1 CDNWSYSF
9 WQTVPM
15 LGDTLRFLLEI
26 TFMLFGVALIGRA
39 WIHAVR
45 LHPFN
50 PLSRGVYQITNWFVQ
65 PIRKIVPSGNTLD
78 WPSLIAAWLTA
89 VLYIVLM
96 WLVATRTMIP
106 AAYLPV
112 VLGASVLLVAK
123 WTLNVIVWLTFL
135 QAVLSWVHPL
145 SPLMPLLQT
154 LTAPMLE
161 PIRRILPSRSSIG
174 FSPLVLFI
182 LAQIVLMMLSRLT
195 FNLIGI

>member
-1 CDNWSYSF
+1 
-9 WQTVPM
+9 M
-15 LGDTLRFLLEI
+15 LGDILRFLIEI
-26 TFMLFGVALIGRA
+26 TFMIFGAALIGRA

-50 PLSRGVYQITNWFVQ
+50 PLSRGVYQITNWLVL
-65 PIRKIVPSGNTLD
+65 PIRKLIPSGNTLD
-78 WPSLIAAWLTA
+78 WPSLIATWLTA
-89 VLYIVLM
+89 LVYLILM
-96 WLVATRTMIP
+96 WLVSTRTMMPAALIP
-106 AAYLPV
+106 AA
-112 VLGASVLLVAK
+112 LGTSVLLVAR

-161 PIRRILPSRSSIG
+161 PIRRILPSRSRID

-182 LAQIVLMMLSRLT
+182 LAQIVLMMISRLT
-195 FNLIGI
+195 FSLIGI